1 MSEPLAPVSATA
13 EPSPWFGQPR
23 GLTVLFLT
31 NMWEQFSYYGMR
43 ALLVYYMTK
52 QLLLSQGTSSFIYG
66 AYTAGA
72 YFTPI
77 FGGII
82 ADRFLGKRRAII
94 IGASTMAAGHFM
106 MAFEPLF
113 YVALA
118 TIALGNG
125 LFLPSLPSQVGDL
138 YERRDPR
145 RGWAFNVYYVGINIG
160 GFLAP
165 LICGTVGELYG
176 WHYGFGIAG
185 VGMLGGLLIYL
196 SGQKYLPP
204 EPPRVTKTRQSARS
218 SGFNRWT
225 LFMPISVTVIVSRV
239 AYERFG
245 NTVTLWADVG
255 IVSLCVVAGLL
266 IYLSRDRTQSRE
278 QPLAAASHQSAQSD
292 GFDRRTLLV
301 LIGIGVAVTVF
312 RSAYEQVGNTV
323 ALWADTGVDRAAG
336 AFEIPM
342 TWFQSLNPL
351 FVMLMTPPLL
361 RYWRLR
367 AERLGDTTPLKRMAQ
382 GALLVAV
389 AYLMLAGIEFT
400 NGGARASWLWLAGFF
415 VIFTF
420 GELFIL
426 PTGLGLFA
434 RLAPV
439 TLGATTVAA
448 WFLITFSG
456 SLSAGLVGTL
466 WSKLD
471 HGLFFVLL
479 AALAATAA
487 LLLRLL
493 SAPTEAVEQSR
504 RETLENG

>member
-1 MSEPLAPVSATA
+1 MSEPLASAPAASA

-113 YVALA
+113 YVALV

-145 RGWAFNVYYVGINIG
+145 RSWAYNVYYVGINIG

-185 VGMLGGLLIYL
+185 IGMVAGLLIYL

-204 EPPRVTKTRQSARS
+204 EQPRTIRAAQPGK
-218 SGFNRWT
+218 
-225 LFMPISVTVIVSRV
+225 
-239 AYERFG
+239 FG
-245 NTVTLWADVG
+245 
-255 IVSLCVVAGLL
+255 
-266 IYLSRDRTQSRE
+266 
-278 QPLAAASHQSAQSD
+278 
-292 GFDRRTLLV
+292 GFDRHTLMVLV
-301 LIGIGVAVTVF
+301 GIGVAVTVF

-323 ALWADTGVDRAAG
+323 ALWADVGIDRTAG
-336 AFEIPM
+336 SFEIPM

-367 AERLGDTTPLKRMAQ
+367 AERGGDTAPLKRMAQ
-382 GALLVAV
+382 GALLVAC
-389 AYLMLAGIEFT
+389 AYLALAGVEWL
-400 NGGARASWLWLAGFF
+400 GDGARASWVWLAAFF
-415 VIFTF
+415 VVFTF

-434 RLAPV
+434 RLAPLN
-439 TLGATTVAA
+439 LGATTVAA

-466 WSKLD
+466 WSKFD
-471 HGLFFVLL
+471 HGLFFILL

-493 SAPTEAVEQSR
+493 NAPMESAEQKR
-504 RETLENG
+504 RKDLEFG